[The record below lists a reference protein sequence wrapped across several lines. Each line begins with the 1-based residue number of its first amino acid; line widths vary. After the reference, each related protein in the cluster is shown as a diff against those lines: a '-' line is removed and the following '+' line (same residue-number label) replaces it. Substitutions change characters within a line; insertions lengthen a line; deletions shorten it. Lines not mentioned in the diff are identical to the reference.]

1 MSTTVGVRDLKNS
14 LSRWLRL
21 VRSGETVVVLD
32 RGRPVAILS
41 PAGAG
46 GKARTAAEHLASLA
60 RRGLLVLGTARRRPR
75 PRSLPKANLS
85 DAVREDRGELT

>member
-21 VRSGETVVVLD
+21 VRGGEIVVVLD
-32 RGRPVAILS
+32 RGRPVAVLS
-41 PAGAG
+41 PAAAG
-46 GKARTAAEHLASLA
+46 GRARSAAEHLASLA

-75 PRSLPKANLS
+75 PKRLPKANLS
-85 DAVREDRGELT
+85 AAVAEDRGELA

>member
-32 RGRPVAILS
+32 RGRPVAVLS
-41 PAGAG
+41 PAVAEGS
-46 GKARTAAEHLASLA
+46 ARTAAEHLASLA
-60 RRGLLVLGTARRRPR
+60 RRGLLVLGTPRRRTR

-85 DAVREDRGELT
+85 GAVGEDRGERA